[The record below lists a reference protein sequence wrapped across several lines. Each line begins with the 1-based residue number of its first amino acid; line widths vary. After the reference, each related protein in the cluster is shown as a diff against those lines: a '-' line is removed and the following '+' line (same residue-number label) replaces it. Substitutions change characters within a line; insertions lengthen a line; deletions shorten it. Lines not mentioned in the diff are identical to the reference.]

1 MLSMPPAT
9 AALAFPRQDLLRR
22 GHDRLRARAAD
33 PVHGHGGN
41 RHRQAGVN
49 RRLAG
54 GIHLGPGLNDIAH
67 GRGLDLVGLEPGA
80 LDGGAD
86 GDGAEIRRRH
96 VLQSPAEGADRRAD
110 GFSEDNRT

>member
-1 MLSMPPAT
+1 MPPAT
-9 AALAFPRQDLLRR
+9 AALAFPRQDLLRG

-41 RHRQAGVN
+41 RHRQAGIN

-80 LDGGAD
+80 FDRGAD

-96 VLQSPAEGADRRAD
+96 VLQRPAEGADRRAD

>member
-9 AALAFPRQDLLRR
+9 AALAFPNRISC
-22 GHDRLRARAAD
+22 AAD
-33 PVHGHGGN
+33 TIACAPEPQTRFTVM
-41 RHRQAGVN
+41 AGTVTGRPALN